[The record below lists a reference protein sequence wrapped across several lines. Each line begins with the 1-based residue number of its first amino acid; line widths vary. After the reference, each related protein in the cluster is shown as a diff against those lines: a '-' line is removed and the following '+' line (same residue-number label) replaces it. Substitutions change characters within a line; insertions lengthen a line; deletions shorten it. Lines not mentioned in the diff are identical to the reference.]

1 MSMFLLISLAVQT
14 HQAEGQTRHLSQCFY
29 TTFLV
34 LQIPQYAKHELQ
46 KNVLSETCEMR
57 FSRR

>member
-1 MSMFLLISLAVQT
+1 MSMFLLISLSVQT
-14 HQAEGQTRHLSQCFY
+14 HQAEGQTRHLSQSF
-29 TTFLV
+29 TFLV